1 MATTL
6 KSQYGPD
13 VVRCIAAM
21 MSHAWSEFPS
31 RKFMTHAL
39 ADYESLE
46 LMDRGRQISHALE
59 AALPADYPRALE
71 VILRAVD
78 APVPRPKKTSLSSF
92 LYLPFTEF
100 VGRVGLDHLEE
111 SLSAMHLLTQRF
123 TAEFCIRPFLIRHQE
138 QTLRRLRV
146 FASDPSADVRR
157 LVSEGTRPRLP
168 WAPRLPAFQ
177 HDPGPTLKLLELLRD
192 DESEYVRRSVANHLN
207 DIGKDH
213 PERLVQV
220 AERWAIGATPNRIA
234 LLRHALRSLLKSG
247 HSRALA
253 VVGHAPDASIDVR
266 NPVVT
271 PKRVAWAARVQL
283 GYDVVNTGVTDVSV
297 IAECRV
303 GFVRADGSVS
313 TKAFRMGRFDLAPG
327 ATRSVSKSLSLA
339 DLSTRRHY
347 PGAHPVEAQVN
358 GQRFVM
364 GEFRLLAPD

>member
-1 MATTL
+1 MGAQTA
-6 KSQYGPD
+6 G
-13 VVRCIAAM
+13 
-21 MSHAWSEFPS
+21 
-31 RKFMTHAL
+31 
-39 ADYESLE
+39 
-46 LMDRGRQISHALE
+46 
-59 AALPADYPRALE
+59 
-71 VILRAVD
+71 
-78 APVPRPKKTSLSSF
+78 VP
-92 LYLPFTEF
+92 
-100 VGRVGLDHLEE
+100 
-111 SLSAMHLLTQRF
+111 
-123 TAEFCIRPFLIRHQE
+123 
-138 QTLRRLRV
+138 
-146 FASDPSADVRR
+146 
-157 LVSEGTRPRLP
+157 
-168 WAPRLPAFQ
+168 
-177 HDPGPTLKLLELLRD
+177 HDPGPTLELLELLRD

-220 AERWAIGATPNRIA
+220 AERWAIGASPNRIA

-271 PKRVAWAARVQL
+271 PKRVAWSARVQL
-283 GYDVVNTGVTDVSV
+283 GYEVVNTGATDVSV

-347 PGAHPVEAQVN
+347 PGVHPVEAQVN